1 MSLALGFV
9 ILAGVVVNNS
19 ILIVHQTLN
28 FLKDPTRGLETPDE
42 AIAASVETRV
52 RPILMSALTSVG
64 GMIPLVLLPGSGSEL
79 YRGLG
84 SVVLGG
90 LMFSTLFTLIL
101 VPKDERDR
109 LAFDYLDELRDALRT
124 AANEAPSFPDRFE
137 AEVWLTDMSQ
147 RLARQVRDP
156 QERIRILTLVHLEA
170 TRVKLPPELILAVI
184 EVESNF
190 DRYAISVAGAIGLMQ
205 IMPFWLDE
213 IGRPNDNLLHIDTN
227 LRYGCTILRFYY
239 DKEQG
244 DLRRALGRY
253 NGSLGK
259 RKYPNKVIDKLSRKW
274 FQA

>member
-1 MSLALGFV
+1 
-9 ILAGVVVNNS
+9 
-19 ILIVHQTLN
+19 
-28 FLKDPTRGLETPDE
+28 
-42 AIAASVETRV
+42 
-52 RPILMSALTSVG
+52 
-64 GMIPLVLLPGSGSEL
+64 MIPGFRNCLLSLLVALPLAAGAQD
-79 YRGLG
+79 
-84 SVVLGG
+84 
-90 LMFSTLFTLIL
+90 
-101 VPKDERDR
+101 VPDP
-109 LAFDYLDELRDALRT
+109 ELRDVLRV

-156 QERIRILTLVHLEA
+156 AERIEILTLVHLEA
-170 TRVKLPPELILAVI
+170 ARVDLPPELILAVI

-205 IMPFWLDE
+205 IMPFWMEE

-239 DKEQG
+239 DKENG

-259 RKYPNKVIDKLSRKW
+259 RKYPNKVIDKLSKKW

>member
-1 MSLALGFV
+1 MVTHLRIRLLSLLVALS
-9 ILAGVVVNNS
+9 LP
-19 ILIVHQTLN
+19 L
-28 FLKDPTRGLETPDE
+28 
-42 AIAASVETRV
+42 
-52 RPILMSALTSVG
+52 SALAETG
-64 GMIPLVLLPGSGSEL
+64 PDP
-79 YRGLG
+79 
-84 SVVLGG
+84 
-90 LMFSTLFTLIL
+90 
-101 VPKDERDR
+101 
-109 LAFDYLDELRDALRT
+109 ELRDALRT

-147 RLARQVRDP
+147 RLARQVKDP

-190 DRYAISVAGAIGLMQ
+190 DRYAVSVAGAIGLMQ

-213 IGRPNDNLLHIDTN
+213 IGRPDDNLLHIDTN

-239 DKEQG
+239 DKENG

-259 RKYPNKVIDKLSRKW
+259 RKYPNKVIDKLSKKW